1 MARGDRARRW
11 GCEGESHGKRNTAED
26 SGGWVEGMEEGDDGV
41 ARCCEPRMGI
51 GIREWCKRMRSVEGR
66 WGRGGWLAW
75 MGLGRRSV
83 AVLILGQ
90 VTRVGTIHRR
100 RRGGGGAKG
109 YGRRKG
115 VEGEQCR
122 MVGAKHTPICLPT
135 YPAGLTQNIIL
146 QIG

>member
-1 MARGDRARRW
+1 MERETQPRIRGWDGMKGGGKGGRRR
-11 GCEGESHGKRNTAED
+11 GSVLRT
-26 SGGWVEGMEEGDDGV
+26 
-41 ARCCEPRMGI
+41 RMGI

-109 YGRRKG
+109 YGRKG
-115 VEGEQCR
+115 IGGEQCR
-122 MVGAKHTPICLPT
+122 MVGAKHTPICLST
-135 YPAGLTQNIIL
+135 YLPIRPG
-146 QIG
+146 

>member
-1 MARGDRARRW
+1 MARGDRVRRW
-11 GCEGESHGKRNTAED
+11 GCEGESDGKRNTAED
-26 SGGWVEGMEEGDDGV
+26 SGDGMGGEGDDGV

-66 WGRGGWLAW
+66 WGRGWLAGW

-100 RRGGGGAKG
+100 RRDGGGAKG
-109 YGRRKG
+109 YGRKG
-115 VEGEQCR
+115 VGGEQCR
-122 MVGAKHTPICLPT
+122 MVGAKHTPAYLST
-135 YPAGLTQNIIL
+135 YLRTYLSIRPG
-146 QIG
+146 